1 MAARLRSW
9 RGASA
14 AAWVAACPFLLAGCG
29 VQSPLDP
36 RSEPARKIE
45 TLWWWMLAAAAVVF
59 LGAVCLLALAWWRRD
74 VEGLPLL
81 GTSERAATG
90 LVIAFGIV
98 IPLVTVSVLFA
109 IANFSVARDTD
120 APDPGTTELT
130 IEVIGHQWFWEVRYP
145 GTEAVT
151 ANEIHIPARTRVNV
165 VVRSADVVHSF
176 WAPQL
181 NRKVDAVPGRS
192 NRLLLYADEPGRYRG
207 DCAEL
212 CGAQHSRMGLAV
224 YADPPGRFR
233 AWLSEQARPA
243 ADPASPAE
251 RTGQGVFL
259 ESQCADCHTIRGTPA
274 IGDVGPDLT
283 HLQTRETIAA
293 LTLPNTP
300 ADVSR
305 WVRDPQA
312 FKPGNRMP
320 VLELGEGEHRAVIDY
335 LESLR

>member
-1 MAARLRSW
+1 MAGRLRSW
-9 RGASA
+9 RRSWAVASLAAGAT
-14 AAWVAACPFLLAGCG
+14 LLSGCG

-36 RSEPARKIE
+36 QSEPARKIE

-59 LGAVCLLALAWWRRD
+59 LGALFLLALAWWRRD
-74 VEGLPLL
+74 TEGLPLL
-81 GTSERAATG
+81 GKNERASTG

-98 IPLVTVSVLFA
+98 IPLVTLCVLFA
-109 IANFSVARDTD
+109 VANLSVARDTD
-120 APDPGTTELT
+120 APEPGTTKLT
-130 IEVIGHQWFWEVRYP
+130 IEVTGHQWFWEVRYP
-145 GTEAVT
+145 GTDAVT

-165 VVRSADVVHSF
+165 VVRSDDVVHSF

-224 YADPPGRFR
+224 YADPADRFR
-233 AWLSEQARPA
+233 RWLADQARPVGGPAGA
-243 ADPASPAE
+243 AQRA
-251 RTGQGVFL
+251 GQQVFL
-259 ESQCADCHTIRGTPA
+259 DSQCADCHTIRGTPA
-274 IGDVGPDLT
+274 RGDIGPDLT
-283 HLQTRETIAA
+283 HLQSRQTIAA
-293 LTLPNTP
+293 LTLPNTRTN
-300 ADVSR
+300 VSS

-320 VLELGEGEHRAVIDY
+320 VLGLSASEHRALIDY